1 MSTATTVSPPV
12 PALVSRA
19 TLADPDLQAEFAR
32 VGFVKLHLLDDDA
45 VERLRA
51 IYDEIFP
58 EELSGFIPT
67 YAVPMPE
74 RKAVATERVR
84 AELGPLVLPLFDRHR
99 AFNSSFLM
107 KYPGDDS
114 ALPLHQDVTYVNER
128 VFRTAVA
135 WVALDDADD
144 ELDNGPLQV
153 VPGSHRFDHL
163 YRGTHTWWPYGGV
176 TDFLE
181 EHCLLSVPVR
191 RGDVL
196 IMDNALIHCS
206 FPNRTDRSRLAVAL
220 ALAPEEAE
228 LLHAIGD
235 DSGTLSIYDVDEQ
248 FFVDETP
255 YTLMDH
261 GLPERYSRRE
271 VTPVD
276 QTVFTEDDLVEL
288 CGLPEDTVTHAATV
302 TSPDS
307 EAGPEAHDDSSGGH
321 PTGEGAADGDGD
333 QHGHDQG
340 EGDQGGDAGPGRVA
354 MAVGL
359 LMKVNNR
366 AVRQAEVMVPVLD
379 PAAVGWAQPL
389 EAGWEDIRD
398 EARAVLEGR
407 TVPRIE
413 EVVGRSQGNVGGDW
427 QTFVLIAHRHAIPSN
442 TSRCPVTTRLIEQ
455 VPGLQSALFSVFQPG
470 THLPAHRGPNRGVL
484 RYHLSLIVPEP
495 AGSCRLRVVDETLA
509 YTEGQ
514 SILFDDTFEH
524 EAWNEGDGPRVTL
537 MLEVVR
543 PLSVP
548 FRQLNELTQRAFGL
562 YPEARGTVE
571 RVEQLEWVLNGDRA
585 AAPR

>member
-1 MSTATTVSPPV
+1 MSTVSPPTPV
-12 PALVSRA
+12 LVARQ

-32 VGFVKLHLLDDDA
+32 VGFVKLHLLDDEA
-45 VERLRA
+45 VDRLRA

-67 YAVPMPE
+67 YAVPMPD

-84 AELGPLVLPLFDRHR
+84 AELGPAVLPLFDRHR

-153 VPGSHRFDHL
+153 VPGSHRFDHM

-181 EHCLLSVPVR
+181 EHCLVSLPVR

-228 LLHAIGD
+228 LVHAIGD
-235 DSGTLSIYDVDEQ
+235 ESGTLSIYDVDEA

-271 VTPVD
+271 VTPVEPL
-276 QTVFTEDDLVEL
+276 VFTEDELVEL
-288 CGLPEDTVTHAATV
+288 CGLPEDTVTHSV
-302 TSPDS
+302 TGAPASDEVGTGAVGADPGDQP
-307 EAGPEAHDDSSGGH
+307 AGDDSAEH
-321 PTGEGAADGDGD
+321 VGEGEGDGDGD
-333 QHGHDQG
+333 G
-340 EGDQGGDAGPGRVA
+340 EDAGPGRVA

-379 PAAVGWAQPL
+379 PAAVGWARPL

-398 EARAVLEGR
+398 EARAVLDSR

-442 TSRCPVTTRLIEQ
+442 TARCPATTDLIAR

-509 YTEGQ
+509 YTEGE

-543 PLSVP
+543 PLSAP
-548 FRQLNELTQRAFGL
+548 YRQFNELTQRAFGL

-585 AAPR
+585 VTAR